1 MEVVA
6 GIALGIAIFALVEAF
21 VASYKASRAETK
33 AIEFYQTSCDSIQ
46 QRTLNLEYE
55 SNKMSTE
62 HDLKVLDE
70 RIRALEFIYNSKK
83 EK

>member
-1 MEVVA
+1 MEIVA

-33 AIEFYQTSCDSIQ
+33 AIELYQTSCDSIQ
-46 QRTLNLEYE
+46 QRTLSLEYE

-62 HDLKVLDE
+62 HDLKALEE
-70 RIRALEFIYNSKK
+70 RIRALEFIHGSKE

>member
-1 MEVVA
+1 METVA
-6 GIALGIAIFALVEAF
+6 GIALGIAIFALVEAL

-33 AIEFYQTSCDSIQ
+33 AIELYQASCDSVQ

-62 HDLKVLDE
+62 HDLRALEE
-70 RIRALEFIYNSKK
+70 RIRALEFIYSSKK

>member
-1 MEVVA
+1 MEIVT
-6 GIALGIAIFALVEAF
+6 GIALGIAILALVEAF
-21 VASYKASRAETK
+21 VASYKASRAEAK
-33 AIEFYQTSCDSIQ
+33 AIELYQTTCDSMQ

-62 HDLKVLDE
+62 HDLKALEE
-70 RIRALEFIYNSKK
+70 RIRALEFIYSSKK

>member
-1 MEVVA
+1 METVA

-33 AIEFYQTSCDSIQ
+33 AIELYQTSCDSIQ

-62 HDLKVLDE
+62 HDLRALEE
-70 RIRALEFIYNSKK
+70 RIAALEFIYDSKK

>member
-1 MEVVA
+1 MEIVA
-6 GIALGIAIFALVEAF
+6 GIALGIAILALVEAF

-33 AIEFYQTSCDSIQ
+33 AIELYQTSCDSIQ
-46 QRTLNLEYE
+46 QRTSNLEYE

-62 HDLKVLDE
+62 HDLRVLGE
-70 RIRALEFIYNSKK
+70 RIRALEFIYGSKE

>member
-1 MEVVA
+1 MENVT

-33 AIEFYQTSCDSIQ
+33 AIELYQISCDNVQ
-46 QRTLNLEYE
+46 RRTLSLEYE
-55 SNKMSTE
+55 ANKMSTK
-62 HDLKVLDE
+62 HDLEALEE
-70 RIRALEFIYNSKK
+70 RIRALEFVHGSKE